1 MIQYHFSFEYFQ
13 KATKETSSLWGKI
26 DFEAPIIKPDGPSS
40 AEKPPQFDKKLNLTI
55 LPPAPAL
62 HVSFTQ
68 IPVEV
73 LAGEIIPI
81 TVYLTNAGAVS
92 LNDIW
97 VVGDEPRWI
106 LGEPNSQELPL
117 SLLRGKFTLKFT
129 LDGIPKSQLHT
140 NTVGS
145 SVSF

>member
-1 MIQYHFSFEYFQ
+1 MCVVSFE
-13 KATKETSSLWGKI
+13 KSTKETSSLWGKI
-26 DFEAPIIKPDGPSS
+26 DFEAPIIKPDGPS
-40 AEKPPQFDKKLNLTI
+40 AADKPPQFDKKLNLTI

-81 TVYLTNAGAVS
+81 TVYLTNAGAES

-97 VVGDEPRWI
+97 VVADEPRWI
-106 LGEPNSQELPL
+106 LGELNSQELPL
-117 SLLRGKFTLKFT
+117 SLLRGKTVYVCFISLS
-129 LDGIPKSQLHT
+129 LSIQL
-140 NTVGS
+140 
-145 SVSF
+145 

>member
-1 MIQYHFSFEYFQ
+1 M
-13 KATKETSSLWGKI
+13 WGKI
-26 DFEAPIIKPDGPSS
+26 DFEAPIIKPDGPS
-40 AEKPPQFDKKLNLTI
+40 AADKPPQFDKKLNLSI

-81 TVYLTNAGAVS
+81 TVYLTNAGAES

-97 VVGDEPRWI
+97 VVADEPRWI
-106 LGEPNSQELPL
+106 LGELNSQELPL
-117 SLLRGKFTLKFT
+117 SLLRGKICVFFL
-129 LDGIPKSQLHT
+129 L
-140 NTVGS
+140 
-145 SVSF
+145 